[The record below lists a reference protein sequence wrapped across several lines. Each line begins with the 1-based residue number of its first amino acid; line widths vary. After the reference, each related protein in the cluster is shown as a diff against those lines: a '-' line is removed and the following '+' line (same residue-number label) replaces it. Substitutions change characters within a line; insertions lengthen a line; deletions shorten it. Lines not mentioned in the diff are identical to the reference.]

1 MKRMIYQFLWIQ
13 GEYSSRR
20 VGYIPMVDE
29 GSVSWTPKKQE
40 ADMFWTTQAEEEEM
54 AADVIVWLHCLFRKI
69 FPPPYINEY

>member
-54 AADVIVWLHCLFRKI
+54 AMWLCCLFTTVYQQTTI
-69 FPPPYINEY
+69 S